1 LKEHLLMNWDFFS
14 DGTNRALTY
23 LSRAFQKIR
32 RLFEKKKPI
41 LINLTPHDVVIRQD
55 DQDIIIPRSGK
66 VARVRETER
75 RSETVEGVD
84 ITDISYDKTVNLP
97 DPQENTVY
105 IVSVIV
111 AFANRDRRDLVFP
124 DGLHAYRDER
134 GQIEAVPGLRR
145 FCKPFEPA
153 RKLVDLFTFDGE

>member
-1 LKEHLLMNWDFFS
+1 MSWDLFS
-14 DGTNRALTY
+14 DSTKQAFNLF
-23 LSRAFQKIR
+23 SKVFQKVKS
-32 RLFEKKKPI
+32 LFEKKKPV
-41 LINLTPHDVVIRQD
+41 LINLTPHDVVIRQGEK
-55 DQDIIIPRSGK
+55 DIIIPRSGK
-66 VARVRETER
+66 VARVKETER
-75 RSETVEGVD
+75 RSETVDGVD

-111 AFANRDRRDLVFP
+111 AFANKDRRDLVFP

-145 FCKPFEPA
+145 FCKAFEPA
-153 RKLVDLFTFDGE
+153 RRIVDLFTFDGE